1 MAVAPV
7 EITFKGNNTNAVCEP
22 VSLVTKMKYL
32 EDPSHQKALAA
43 GKSLSSF
50 VSFAGNDAT
59 EEHKFILERIMNL
72 SGYEDE
78 VKENNVPR
86 LHIRDRDDSY
96 QYTICIQ
103 KSMWVLPNKK
113 IEEITPERFASFD
126 YMNRCQ
132 PVSCRVWEPGTD
144 YEPEDEYTFRF
155 TKSVIPY
162 IYDLTIQF
170 RVTEIDLDTLNIL
183 SDIDNLTIHKA
194 LLLERTKRDRTRV
207 DSTRKVKSILMFHQ
221 LEEGILVSHITGVMN
236 TVIPV
241 LIANYLEA
249 FHETVATEVA
259 ETAQGTRK
267 YWLEEDRK
275 KNTREN

>member
-7 EITFKGNNTNAVCEP
+7 EIKFKGNNINVDCEP

-50 VSFAGNDAT
+50 VSFAGNEAT

-72 SGYEDE
+72 SGYKDE

-103 KSMWVLPNKK
+103 KSMWVLPNKN

-144 YEPEDEYTFRF
+144 YTPEDAYTFRF

-170 RVTEIDLDTLNIL
+170 RVTEIDLDTLSIL

-207 DSTRKVKSILMFHQ
+207 DSTRKVKSLLMFHQ
-221 LEEGILVSHITGVMN
+221 LEEGILVSHVTGVMN

-267 YWLEEDRK
+267 YWLEEDAK
-275 KNTREN
+275 KNTTEN